1 MSSALFDS
9 HAHLDF
15 EFIAKHRAELLT
27 QARAQGIQGW
37 LVPSTGKQNWQS
49 VLQLCAEEEGC
60 VAALGLHP
68 YFVERHQMDDVA
80 ELRKMLVQHRDK
92 VVAVGECGLDA
103 TIGNFPKQQQLL
115 RAQLELAREVELP
128 VVLHSR
134 KTHSELLGE
143 LKRAGIHRG
152 VVHAFTGNT
161 QQLEQFV
168 HLGLNIGVGPAL
180 VWPRSTRTREAIQQA
195 PLSSLLLETDA
206 PDMPCP
212 GEKKG
217 ETTLLGL
224 LRVLDVL
231 VELRAESREI
241 LINQLFC
248 NVQQLFG
255 AHRLPLSTDGR
266 V

>member
-1 MSSALFDS
+1 LINLPAALFDS

-15 EFIAKHRAELLT
+15 DFIAKNRAELLR

-37 LVPSTGKQNWQS
+37 LIPSTGRQNWQS
-49 VLQLCAEEEGC
+49 VLQICAEEEGC

-68 YFVERHQMDDVA
+68 YLIEQHQMEDVA
-80 ELRKMLVQHRDK
+80 PLRRMLIEHRNQ
-92 VVAVGECGLDA
+92 VVAIGECGLDA

-115 RAQLELAREVELP
+115 RTQLELARELDLP

-143 LKRAGIHRG
+143 LQRAGIRKG

-168 HLGLNIGVGPAL
+168 NLGLKIGVGPA
-180 VWPRSTRTREAIQQA
+180 VAWPRASKTREAIRQA
-195 PLSSLLLETDA
+195 PLSALVLETDA

-212 GEKKG
+212 GEKRC
-217 ETTLLGL
+217 ETSLLGL
-224 LRVLDVL
+224 LRVLEVL
-231 VELRAESREI
+231 VELRAETREAMAEQM
-241 LINQLFC
+241 LC
-248 NVQQLFG
+248 N
-255 AHRLPLSTDGR
+255 AHEVFRFTNF
-266 V
+266 

>member
-1 MSSALFDS
+1 MPVALFDS

-15 EFIAKHRAELLT
+15 AFIAKHRAELLR

-37 LVPSTGKQNWQS
+37 LIPSTGAQNWQR
-49 VLQLCAEEEGC
+49 VLQICAEEEGC

-68 YFVERHQMDDVA
+68 YLIEQHQMEDVA
-80 ELRKMLVQHRDK
+80 ALRKLLAQHRDK
-92 VVAVGECGLDA
+92 VVAIGECGLDA

-115 RAQLELAREVELP
+115 RAQLELAREMDLP

-143 LKRAGIHRG
+143 LKRTGIRQG
-152 VVHAFTGNT
+152 VVHAFTGNA
-161 QQLEQFV
+161 QQLQQFV
-168 HLGLNIGVGPAL
+168 HLGLKIGVGPAL
-180 VWPRSTRTREAIQQA
+180 VWPRSTRTREAIREA
-195 PLSSLLLETDA
+195 PLSALLLETDA

-217 ETTLLGL
+217 ETSLLGL

-231 VELRAESREI
+231 VELRAESREVV
-241 LINQLFC
+241 INQLFH
-248 NVQQLFG
+248 NAHQLFG
-255 AHRLPLSTDGR
+255 AESAPA
-266 V
+266 